1 VKSPVAEWLSEEW
14 LQDMAAL
21 ADARPP
27 LPAASGTVSLAITA
41 GRGRE
46 VGYHWHYRKGV
57 PGGGSVGVAADADVV
72 LTMARDDAW
81 SVLTG
86 EMEPSVAFM
95 RGRLKAT
102 GDGGLLLAVLE
113 STSTG
118 AYREWRQRVQT
129 ITEATPATS

>member
-1 VKSPVAEWLSEEW
+1 VAEWLSEEW
-14 LQDMAAL
+14 LKDMAAL

-27 LPAASGTVSLAITA
+27 LSGAGGTVSLAITV

-46 VGYHWHYRKGV
+46 VGYHWQYREGR
-57 PGGGSVGVAADADVV
+57 PGGGSVGVAADADLV
-72 LTMARDDAW
+72 LTVARDDAW

-95 RGRLKAT
+95 RGRLKAS

-118 AYREWRQRVQT
+118 AYGEWRQRVET
-129 ITEATPATS
+129 MTEAGLATS